1 MGILASFY
9 DFLPSFGTQPFLVL
23 AAFSVGWWTPFTNAL
38 FVVGIS
44 GGLAWYFYFYKRKD
58 LLGGFW
64 VAFLVALLGSL
75 IILSIFQDIIRDIV
89 FWLISPKVGI
99 YQLSNVNLIAVLIGG
114 YLALYIMNRI
124 NHNKERRD

>member
-1 MGILASFY
+1 M
-9 DFLPSFGTQPFLVL
+9 
-23 AAFSVGWWTPFTNAL
+23 
-38 FVVGIS
+38 
-44 GGLAWYFYFYKRKD
+44 
-58 LLGGFW
+58 
-64 VAFLVALLGSL
+64 AFLVALLGSL